1 MGCTKTLIV
10 IGQILLIVFLTCIYV
25 GDRPFYEHYL
35 KDPSK
40 VPTSCDDFK
49 YDCCE
54 IFPTCHF
61 EEGDLHVENAELN
74 FKVAVKY
81 NEQGTNC
88 PRIKD
93 IVTVFNSL
101 HYESAYELLNYNN
114 GCLEKNSFYK
124 CCSIDYMCDERYY
137 EDYISQ
143 PSLHE
148 GDYQTIYDEFYNG
161 TEILVLNKNDH
172 PSVHF
177 ECPTI
182 DEIVNVYQR
191 EMLKRNEKSIVLPVI
206 ITINYIIL
214 AITLCF
220 VFNCVHCTKKQQYQ
234 LQQGSV

>member
-1 MGCTKTLIV
+1 M
-10 IGQILLIVFLTCIYV
+10 
-25 GDRPFYEHYL
+25 
-35 KDPSK
+35 
-40 VPTSCDDFK
+40 
-49 YDCCE
+49 
-54 IFPTCHF
+54 
-61 EEGDLHVENAELN
+61 ENAELN

-88 PRIKD
+88 PRIKH

-161 TEILVLNKNDH
+161 TEILVL
-172 PSVHF
+172 
-177 ECPTI
+177 
-182 DEIVNVYQR
+182 
-191 EMLKRNEKSIVLPVI
+191 KSP
-206 ITINYIIL
+206 
-214 AITLCF
+214 AITLAKKIIGRLVAIANKIF
-220 VFNCVHCTKKQQYQ
+220 AINSATQFKINKGFLPTLSDKFPQKGDTKNWKKENNPKATVTIKTEPPKLLITNGKVATKTPLKATTSKKRKIINLNITSQKEFF
-234 LQQGSV
+234 